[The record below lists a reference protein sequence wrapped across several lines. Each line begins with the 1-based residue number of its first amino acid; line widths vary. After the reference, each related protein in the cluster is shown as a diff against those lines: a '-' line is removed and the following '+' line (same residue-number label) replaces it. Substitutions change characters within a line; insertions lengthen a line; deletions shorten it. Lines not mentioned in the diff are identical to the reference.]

1 MSKFWKVINIAM
13 LTLDLGLLKV
23 NAYLFLTN
31 SLSTFNLY
39 TASLLFISFIFLL
52 VVTVTYWD

>member
-1 MSKFWKVINIAM
+1 MNKIWKAIDVGM
-13 LTLDLGLLKV
+13 LSIDLILLGL

-31 SLSTFNLY
+31 SFNTLNLY

-52 VVTVTYWD
+52 VVTVTCWN